1 MVAIPFIWAFA
12 HSTMIYAMLTLICVV
27 AGVTIC
33 GTVEKTL
40 ASQHPERGH
49 SEQDHP
55 AIVWDEIAGMM
66 LTMVFIPVHAVTLAV
81 GFILFRL
88 FDIWKPWPIS
98 YLDRRVHGG
107 LGIMLDD
114 IVAAIFANVILRIL
128 LPYLPL

>member
-1 MVAIPFIWAFA
+1 ML
-12 HSTMIYAMLTLICVV
+12 IYAMLTLICVV
-27 AGVTIC
+27 AGITIC
-33 GTVEKTL
+33 GTAAKTL
-40 ASQHPERGH
+40 TSSDPEQGHPQ
-49 SEQDHP
+49 QDHP

-81 GFILFRL
+81 GFVLFRF

-98 YLDRRVHGG
+98 YLDRQLHGG

-114 IVAAIFANVILRIL
+114 IVAAIFANSILRML